1 MTVIAVDGPAASGK
15 GTLAKRLA
23 AHYGLRHLDTGMVY
37 RAVGLKVLRQR
48 LDPVAAAGSVTL
60 ADLDGPELRG
70 EEVGEAASKAAAIP
84 EVRTA
89 LRALQRRFAEVPPG
103 AVLDGR
109 DIGTVVFPD
118 ARAKI
123 FIDASPE
130 VRAER
135 RHRELRE
142 RGVASIYSRVLQDM
156 KARDARD
163 RGREVA
169 PLTPAKDA
177 FVIDSSKLDAD
188 GVFALAVAHID
199 RVLPDLARG

>member
-15 GTLAKRLA
+15 GTLARRLA
-23 AHYGLRHLDTGMVY
+23 ARYGLRHLDTGMIY
-37 RAVGLKVLRQR
+37 RAVGLKVLREG
-48 LDPVAAAGSVTL
+48 LDPVAAARAVTL
-60 ADLDGPELRG
+60 ADLDRPELRS
-70 EEVGEAASKAAAIP
+70 EEVAQAASKVAAIP

-89 LRALQRRFAEVPPG
+89 LRALQRRFAETPPG

-118 ARAKI
+118 AGAKI
-123 FIDASPE
+123 FIDAGLE
-130 VRAER
+130 MRAER
-135 RHRELRE
+135 RHRELLE

-156 KARDARD
+156 KDRDARD
-163 RGREVA
+163 RDRAVA

-188 GVFALAVAHID
+188 GVFALAVAYIG

>member
-1 MTVIAVDGPAASGK
+1 
-15 GTLAKRLA
+15 
-23 AHYGLRHLDTGMVY
+23 
-37 RAVGLKVLRQR
+37 
-48 LDPVAAAGSVTL
+48 VTL
-60 ADLDGPELRG
+60 ADLDRPELRS
-70 EEVGEAASKAAAIP
+70 EEVAQAASKVAAIP

-89 LRALQRRFAEVPPG
+89 LRALQRRFAETPPG

-118 ARAKI
+118 AGAKI
-123 FIDASPE
+123 FIDASLE
-130 VRAER
+130 LRAER
-135 RHRELRE
+135 RHRELLE

-163 RGREVA
+163 RDRAVA

-177 FVIDSSKLDAD
+177 LVIDSSKLDAD
-188 GVFALAVAHID
+188 GVFALAVAHIG

>member
-37 RAVGLKVLRQR
+37 RAVGLKVLRQG

-70 EEVGEAASKAAAIP
+70 EDVGEAASKAAAIP